1 MWKFVALFGLMG
13 SPVLSHDLHPDQCNL
28 DDLFLIVKQVAVGP
42 FGLPDRAVF
51 PEIENVKVEQAG
63 STCYF
68 IFDFDFEVQNIDG
81 ETAQAG
87 AEIAIFR
94 FWDDVTTTLRPPS
107 THVFSRR

>member
-13 SPVLSHDLHPDQCNL
+13 SPALSHDLHPDQCNL

-42 FGLPDRAVF
+42 FGLPDHAVF

-68 IFDFDFEVQNIDG
+68 IFDCDILNQMRS
-81 ETAQAG
+81 G
-87 AEIAIFR
+87 A
-94 FWDDVTTTLRPPS
+94 DVRVLGS
-107 THVFSRR
+107 TRVY